1 MSAYAA
7 SPTRRSRATTAEME
21 ARYEAL
27 LAITRE
33 MQPMTVRQVFY
44 QASVCGI
51 VDKTE
56 TGYSRV
62 QRALVDLRRR
72 GRLPFHW
79 IADNAR
85 WQRKPRSFRDPAEA
99 VWQTARLYRKA
110 LWADAPDYVEV
121 WLEKDALSAVVYDV
135 TAEFDVP
142 LMVAR
147 GYASLSFLH
156 EAAEAI
162 AAENRPTHIY
172 HLGDYDPSG
181 VNAAEKIEET
191 LREYAPSAE
200 IHFTRLAVLPHQIAE
215 WSLPTRPT
223 KTTDSRSRN
232 FGDISVELDAIDARQ
247 LRAIV
252 REALEHHMPPHQF
265 AILKTA
271 EESERDLLLAWAG
284 DGLAGAEQ

>member
-1 MSAYAA
+1 MSVYAA
-7 SPTRRSRATTAEME
+7 SPTRRARATVAEME
-21 ARYEAL
+21 TRYEAL

-44 QASVCGI
+44 QASVRGI

-72 GRLPFHW
+72 GRLPFDW

-85 WQRKPRSFRDPAEA
+85 WQRKPDSFRDPAEA
-99 VWQTARLYRKA
+99 MRQTSRFYRKA
-110 LWADAPDYVEV
+110 LWAEAADYVEV

-162 AAENRPTHIY
+162 AAEDRPAHIY
-172 HLGDYDPSG
+172 HLGDFDPSG

-191 LREYAPSAE
+191 LRQYAPDAE
-200 IHFTRLAVLPHQIAE
+200 IHFTRLAVLPHQIAA
-215 WSLPTRPT
+215 WDLPTRPT
-223 KTTDSRSRN
+223 KTTDSRSKG

-247 LRAIV
+247 LRGIV
-252 REALEHHMPPHQF
+252 RDALERHLPPEQL
-265 AILKTA
+265 AILKVA
-271 EESERDLLLAWAG
+271 EASERDLLIAWAG
-284 DGLAGAEQ
+284 DHGRSS